1 MRVKPENVVNYIS
14 GCGYRYEDFEPLIG
28 SIDEHF
34 QSVIN
39 TLDITTPDGKP
50 VTINLYLDIWNPERV
65 SATARRVSKKH
76 AEYRVDMSAGLAY
89 QVWVASQTFAS
100 DVDYFPWCKK
110 VKIVDQSL
118 SKAGRKQ
125 LLADFAY
132 YIGSYY
138 IILHEVAHILLGHC
152 DYVVDEMSFE
162 SLDEFGSEPR
172 ELSEKEL
179 KIRYAFEAEADR
191 QAGEFVAAFFDLSLG
206 KHGLGNHIRF
216 PSRTHVHEFFVYAV
230 SAVFVLIQQLTNKKK
245 GVHPEPRKRQ
255 YILASSYQKYLEDYH
270 PDEFKALYDKFI
282 HMMTN
287 AGKDLGIHGA
297 GDLLEVANTALSLMS
312 VDETKK
318 EIGISSYQL
327 KVVKAKQGK

>member
-28 SIDEHF
+28 SIDEHI
-34 QSVIN
+34 QSFIN

-50 VTINLYLDIWNPERV
+50 VTINLYLDVFNPERV
-65 SATARRVSKKH
+65 SATARRVSKSD

-89 QVWVASQTFAS
+89 HVWVASQVFAS
-100 DVDYFPWCKK
+100 DVDYFTWCKK
-110 VKIVDQSL
+110 VKIVDKSL

-152 DYVVDEMSFE
+152 DYVADEMRFE
-162 SLDEFGSEPR
+162 SLDEFGSNPN

-179 KIRYAFEAEADR
+179 EIRYAFEAEADR

-206 KHGLGNHIRF
+206 KHGLGKHIRF
-216 PSRTHVHEFFVYAV
+216 PSRTHVHEFFVYAI
-230 SAVFVLIQQLTNKKK
+230 STVFALIQQLTNGSK
-245 GVHPEPRKRQ
+245 GIHPEPRKRQ
-255 YILASSYQKYLEDYH
+255 YIIASSYQKYLEDNY
-270 PDEFKALYDKFI
+270 PNEFKALNDKFI
-282 HMMTN
+282 HMMIN
-287 AGKDLGIHGA
+287 AGKALGIQGA
-297 GDLLEVANTALSLMS
+297 DDLFEVANTAFSLMS
-312 VDETKK
+312 VDDTKK
-318 EIGISSYQL
+318 EIDIISYQL
-327 KVVKAKQGK
+327 KAVVAK